1 MTVTHAL
8 PEPPVVRYRTRVP
21 AFVDTS
27 LRKIDRLS
35 SGCKLDRST
44 VTSSDRQS
52 DHLRRQLSSLDS
64 ALRVSSE
71 AFTISGIAEGALGEM
86 TSVLRDIRTAVLDAA
101 GSAAR
106 GMASPGQ
113 PEIDAAIAKLDDIV
127 RTTTYS
133 GQTLLD
139 GSRSLDYT
147 ATPADGTAADH
158 PLLDQDH
165 TRIDQVHNPNSAVVT
180 VAFTPKSASTA
191 NAAPAPDAPI
201 DAPPAGSDATVAT
214 ATSASSAPA
223 KSATTPATTTT
234 TETQGPAPA
243 SASAS
248 VAVAESI
255 PSDPARRAVL
265 EADNAQPNTDVNGA
279 AVTAAQEFVVTGS
292 GGSRLFA
299 FPSGTTLGEMAD
311 SLNAVADSIGVTATL
326 VFASDVRVDTAVPPG
341 LVESARSDGSAAGDA
356 PVVLETVFPVHGT
369 DGDVPER
376 AGETPPAAGAT
387 GSGSVVAESV
397 ESDTISAPNA
407 EGTTASPTAEEPVD
421 TAAPAAA
428 DSAED
433 ASAAS
438 TETGMN
444 SDAARE
450 FSAAPALPA
459 VAVSPDL
466 VHSLVPGLNCD
477 PDGRLYIQANAEAGT
492 FTVYAD
498 KDLTRAVGEVRDGFF
513 IPAENASLSGLGPDA
528 LVIGSGPGSG
538 IGTGTE
544 SGSASQYVQDGDV
557 FVVAFAGLG
566 LANGHDVT
574 LSGDTDWFVP
584 NHSLVNGVRL
594 QDNTSRDGELHF
606 LYTPVATRPDGTVA
620 TFQVDAFTD
629 AANPAGS
636 RVATSGPVSVRVPS
650 SEAPIEVSSA
660 SATVSSSGS
669 ATVSVSETS
678 STPTSAPATAST
690 SSAITTSATGT
701 ANENVPAGQ
710 TVPPETSVETV
721 RLSPVP
727 GPDGSDSGLYVA
739 LAVPLDS
746 LPAEPAT
753 ATAAF
758 TNLGLRLTSR
768 DYGSAAAIS
777 VQNRAGNLFR
787 HPDNDHAV
795 VAPGESVHIT
805 GADATVAI
813 NGQPVRTTGLT
824 AAVATPEVTGSFTFA
839 AGEPGNAT
847 IAVVG
852 YDTGSVAAAAGR
864 LAPEPPPAVRHEPAA
879 ATVTV
884 GSPDAGAIDGLRDI
898 DGNLVPVE
906 LDFTRLESTAV
917 PVEPAS
923 VLTVTEVPVESA
935 SIPSAA
941 AVPVEPAS
949 VLTIAEAPV
958 ESASVPGAATVPAA
972 SVTVSHVAAPVE
984 VTPVQNANVPPI
996 ESNPT
1001 TTTTTATLAAEPNPT
1016 LRTTHIPTEPAPVP
1030 TVDTPPVDPTEAVHT
1045 DAVPVE
1051 STAVTTV
1058 TVGSAK
1064 LAPVPIASAEPAG
1077 NASPSVPS
1085 DTTGSTTP
1093 PPAAPAS
1100 APVPVASNTPSAA
1113 APSASFSEMPE
1124 GATDAVSS
1132 TDGQTGTTPDAASTH
1147 IVPSTPITT
1156 TATASTASTTSTADA
1171 SEDVTVPEQSVSAEQ
1186 PAELDPVKPL
1196 GPLRVAGVTTP
1207 KSVSVE
1213 YVGEGTLKITCV
1225 TRDATGKPVSKTVV
1239 TEKVQP
1245 ENLRAGYYITHPG
1258 LRGLFIRTAGKV
1270 SLEESHDPA
1279 VSNPVDVT
1287 EQSLS
1292 PLEGAT
1298 TAATQPHQARR
1309 DELHSFRGGVPVAG
1323 EDDAV
1328 YAIQSLELDKIG
1340 RVSVGGK
1347 DYSLADVKLGGAANL
1362 AGNSLLTLQILAEAT
1377 DDIAALRD
1385 RLGAFKANMLEHNIR
1400 SLDVAIENIA
1410 VTEHAIHDSRTA
1422 EERVSFTRGMMLDQ
1436 SGTSILA
1443 QANQKSQNVIS
1454 LLQ

>member
-147 ATPADGTAADH
+147 ESPADGTAADH

-165 TRIDQVHNPNSAVVT
+165 TRIDQVHNPYSAVVT
-180 VAFTPKSASTA
+180 VAYTPTPVSTDASTTA
-191 NAAPAPDAPI
+191 SAATNDA
-201 DAPPAGSDATVAT
+201 SLVENNATVAHAIPATSATSAASAAGVGSPVASEQAEGAEAFT
-214 ATSASSAPA
+214 AETALAESSVHTSSTRPFPSASSAPA
-223 KSATTPATTTT
+223 KSATTPSSTITTATH
-234 TETQGPAPA
+234 GPA
-243 SASAS
+243 SASAP
-248 VAVAESI
+248 VAATESI

-265 EADNAQPNTDVNGA
+265 EADNAQPGTDVNGA

-311 SLNAVADSIGVTATL
+311 SLNAVADSTGVTATL
-326 VFASDVRVDTAVPPG
+326 VFASDVRVDTAVPSG
-341 LVESARSDGSAAGDA
+341 SVGSTAGESSVA
-356 PVVLETVFPVHGT
+356 LETVFPVRGAAGT
-369 DGDVPER
+369 DGDVWER
-376 AGETPPAAGAT
+376 AGETSPATGAIGSESVHAESISDDTLTAPDAEATTAAPSADTPVDAADPAAAGSAVEASAAT
-387 GSGSVVAESV
+387 T
-397 ESDTISAPNA
+397 ESDA
-407 EGTTASPTAEEPVD
+407 D
-421 TAAPAAA
+421 TAAARESSP
-428 DSAED
+428 
-433 ASAAS
+433 ASAVP
-438 TETGMN
+438 T
-444 SDAARE
+444 
-450 FSAAPALPA
+450 
-459 VAVSPDL
+459 VAVSPEL
-466 VHSLVPGLNCD
+466 VQSLVPGLNCD
-477 PDGRLYIQANAEAGT
+477 PDGRLYIQAGAEAGT

-498 KDLTRAVGEVRDGFF
+498 KDLTRAVGEVRDGVFT
-513 IPAENASLSGLGPDA
+513 PAENTSLSGLGPDA
-528 LVIGSGPGSG
+528 LVIGSGPGS
-538 IGTGTE
+538 E
-544 SGSASQYVQDGDV
+544 SGSGSGAVQDGDA
-557 FVVAFAGLG
+557 FVLAFAGLG
-566 LANGHDVT
+566 LANSNDVT

-584 NHSLVNGVRL
+584 DHSLVNGVRL

-606 LYTPVATRPDGTVA
+606 HYIPIATRPDGTVA

-629 AANPAGS
+629 AANPADS
-636 RVATSGPVSVRVPS
+636 RVATSGPVPVRVPL
-650 SEAPIEVSSA
+650 SEASSCSSSA
-660 SATVSSSGS
+660 SGTVSSSGS
-669 ATVSVSETS
+669 ATVPESEIASV
-678 STPTSAPATAST
+678 PTSTMATAST
-690 SSAITTSATGT
+690 AATTTSSAIGT
-701 ANENVPAGQ
+701 DIENVTAGQ
-710 TVPPETSVETV
+710 AIPPESPVETV

-727 GPDGSDSGLYVA
+727 GPDGADSGLYVA
-739 LAVPLDS
+739 LAVPLEN

-758 TNLGLRLTSR
+758 ANLGLRLTSR
-768 DYGSAAAIS
+768 DYGSAAAVA
-777 VQNRAGNLFR
+777 VQNRAGHLFR
-787 HPDNDHAV
+787 HPENDHAV
-795 VAPGESVHIT
+795 VAPGESVHVT
-805 GADATVAI
+805 GSDATVAI
-813 NGQPVRTTGLT
+813 NGHPVRTTGLT
-824 AAVATPEVTGSFTFA
+824 AAVDTPEVTGSFTFA

-864 LAPEPPPAVRHEPAA
+864 LASEPPPAVRHEPAV

-884 GSPDAGAIDGLRDI
+884 GSLDADATDGLRDD

-906 LDFTRLESTAV
+906 LDFTRLESATV
-917 PVEPAS
+917 PVEPAP
-923 VLTVTEVPVESA
+923 VPNAADIPVESA
-935 SIPSAA
+935 TVS
-941 AVPVEPAS
+941 
-949 VLTIAEAPV
+949 
-958 ESASVPGAATVPAA
+958 GAATVPAEGA
-972 SVTVSHVAAPVE
+972 TVSHVAAPVE
-984 VTPVQNANVPPI
+984 AAPVRNASVIPV
-996 ESNPT
+996 ESNPNAAAATLPADPNPTSPT
-1001 TTTTTATLAAEPNPT
+1001 TTIPTKTASVPTAATAPVIPAEISKTDAFPVGSTPVTTAT
-1016 LRTTHIPTEPAPVP
+1016 
-1030 TVDTPPVDPTEAVHT
+1030 
-1045 DAVPVE
+1045 AVP
-1051 STAVTTV
+1051 
-1058 TVGSAK
+1058 GK
-1064 LAPVPIASAEPAG
+1064 PIGSAEPEG
-1077 NASPSVPS
+1077 SVPPPVHS
-1085 DTTGSTTP
+1085 ESTESTTP
-1093 PPAAPAS
+1093 PPAS
-1100 APVPVASNTPSAA
+1100 APSPVASDAPSAA
-1113 APSASFSEMPE
+1113 APSASISVMPE
-1124 GATDAVSS
+1124 GAADATSS
-1132 TDGQTGTTPDAASTH
+1132 TNGQTGTTPDVASTNT
-1147 IVPSTPITT
+1147 VPSAPVTT
-1156 TATASTASTTSTADA
+1156 TTTASTAAA
-1171 SEDVTVPEQSVSAEQ
+1171 EDIAVPEQSVTAEQ
-1186 PAELDPVKPL
+1186 PAEIDPVKPL

-1258 LRGLFIRTAGKV
+1258 LRGLFIRTAGKI

-1287 EQSLS
+1287 EESLS

-1309 DELHSFRGGVPVAG
+1309 DELHSFQGGVPVAG

-1328 YAIQSLELDKIG
+1328 YAIQSLEMDKIG

-1410 VTEHAIHDSRTA
+1410 VTEHAIHDSRSA